1 MTDVA
6 TPPDIEPPTTPGG
19 QPPTPS
25 LQTLVKYALPV
36 VARAA
41 ADTMRRY
48 PGRGKPQELYAVGT
62 FALYRIAGEF
72 RGEMSHDFADLAYRR
87 VRNAMRDALKL
98 ERKQDRRRRAAEN
111 GGDLYLAFLRDDEYN
126 VLWHDDVDAARRLDD
141 AADAL
146 LAATFAAVIEQ
157 QVALQA
163 EDPAADDEEYR
174 GAIEAL
180 GTAVQALPEEQA
192 QTLKLVYRD
201 GKTVDEIAKALG
213 LSFRTVQRRHA
224 GALVTL
230 RDELG
235 KLGVS
240 RAPPSLDL
248 HDAGDGL
255 GGPDSSDRE
264 RDP

>member
-1 MTDVA
+1 MNDA
-6 TPPDIEPPTTPGG
+6 AKDPGGEPPAPGG
-19 QPPTPS
+19 EPLTPS
-25 LQTLVKYALPV
+25 VQTLVKYALPV

-41 ADTMRRY
+41 DDTTRRY

-87 VRNAMRDALKL
+87 VRDGMRDALKL
-98 ERKQDRRRRAAEN
+98 ERKQDRRRRAAEK
-111 GGDLYLAFLRDDEYN
+111 GGDLFLAFLRDDEYN
-126 VLWHDDVDAARRLDD
+126 VLWHDDADAARRLDD

-157 QVALQA
+157 EVALQA
-163 EDPAADDEEYR
+163 EDPAAEEEEYR

-201 GKTVDEIAKALG
+201 GKTVAEVGRALG
-213 LSFRTVQRRHA
+213 LSYRTVQRRHA
-224 GALVTL
+224 DALMTL

-235 KLGVS
+235 KLGVN

-248 HDAGDGL
+248 NDAGEGL
-255 GGPDSSDRE
+255 GAPDSTDTA